1 MDTGA
6 IIGSMTLC
14 ILMGSCAILNEFQD
28 FLPDDISDGNY
39 CAFLV
44 AWGLFIVS
52 VVGIAASGVL

>member
-1 MDTGA
+1 
-6 IIGSMTLC
+6 
-14 ILMGSCAILNEFQD
+14 MGSCAILNEFQD